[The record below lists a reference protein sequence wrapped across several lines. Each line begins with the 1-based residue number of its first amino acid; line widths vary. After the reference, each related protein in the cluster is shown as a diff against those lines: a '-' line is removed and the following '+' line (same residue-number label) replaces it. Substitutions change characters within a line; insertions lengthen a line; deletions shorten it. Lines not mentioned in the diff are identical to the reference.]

1 MHNNRINIQSDEK
14 VAIIGLGYVGIS
26 LALAFAKKK
35 SVIGF
40 DIQANKVAMLQNHI
54 DPNHE
59 FDTNA
64 FQNIDIQFSSNWMD
78 MFGAAYYIVAVPTPV
93 NGERIPNL
101 APLLQACKTIA
112 AVMSK
117 GCMVIFESTVYP
129 GCTEEDCI
137 PLIENESGLKAGI
150 DFLYG
155 YSPERINPGD
165 AQHTLEQV
173 VKVVAGCNEIAEKKI
188 AEFYSLIVK
197 AGIHIAPNIKTA
209 EAAKIIENTQ
219 RDLNIGLMNE
229 LSMIFDKMQLNTKA
243 VLAAAATKWN
253 FMPFTPGLVGGH
265 CIGVDPYYLTYKAA
279 KLGYNSQII
288 TAARMINDGMGKYIA
303 DKIIQHLI
311 VAVDI
316 IKNAKVLVM
325 GATFKENVA
334 DIRNAKIADV
344 VFALKQLNICVHVTD
359 PRADNAAL
367 QKEYGYSLITQP
379 DKDYDVVVIAVP
391 HKEYENLDNNYFAS
405 ITSPHALIVDVKG
418 VFINQIH
425 SRKYWSL

>member
-1 MHNNRINIQSDEK
+1 MQQKEK
-14 VAIIGLGYVGIS
+14 VAIIGLGYVGLS

-40 DIQANKVAMLQNHI
+40 DINATKVQLLQNKI

-59 FDTNA
+59 FDANA
-64 FQNIDIQFSSNWMD
+64 FNDIDAQFTSTVNDIQGVD
-78 MFGAAYYIVAVPTPV
+78 YYIVAVPTPV

-101 APLLQACKTIA
+101 TPLLQACKSVA
-112 AVMSK
+112 AVIDK
-117 GCMVIFESTVYP
+117 GSMVIFESTVYP

-137 PLIENESGLKAGI
+137 PLIEQVSGLKAGT

-173 VKVVAGCNEIAEKKI
+173 VKVVSGCNEYATAKI
-188 AEFYSLIVK
+188 AELYAAVVQ
-197 AGIHIAPNIKTA
+197 AGIHIAPTIKTA

-253 FMPFTPGLVGGH
+253 FIPFMPGLVGGH

-311 VAVDI
+311 VAVDVV
-316 IKNAKVLVM
+316 KNAKVLVM
-325 GATFKENVA
+325 GTTFKENVA

-344 VFALKQLNICVHVTD
+344 IFALQQLHIQVHVTD

-367 QKEYGYSLITQP
+367 QKEYGYGLVTQP
-379 DKDYDVVVIAVP
+379 ESNYDVVVIAVP
-391 HKEYENLDNNYFAS
+391 HQEYLHLNDTYFAA
-405 ITSPHALIVDVKG
+405 ITQPHALIVDVKG
-418 VFINQIH
+418 IYANHIY

>member
-188 AEFYSLIVK
+188 AELYSLIVK

-405 ITSPHALIVDVKG
+405 ITLPHALIVDVKG

>member
-1 MHNNRINIQSDEK
+1 MQSNPT
-14 VAIIGLGYVGIS
+14 VAIIGMGYVGLS
-26 LALAFAKKK
+26 LALAFAKKFK
-35 SVIGF
+35 VVGY
-40 DIQANKVAMLQNHI
+40 DIDVNKIQLLQQHI
-54 DPNHE
+54 DPNQE
-59 FDTNA
+59 FNA
-64 FQNIDIQFSSNWMD
+64 EAFEALNITFSNDEECLKNSS
-78 MFGAAYYIVAVPTPV
+78 FYIVAVPTPV

-101 APLLQACKTIA
+101 TPLLKACHTLGNVI
-112 AVMSK
+112 SK
-117 GCMVIFESTVYP
+117 GSTVVFESTVYP

-137 PLIENESGLKAGI
+137 PVIEQNSGLKAGE
-150 DFLYG
+150 DFMYG

-165 AQHTLEQV
+165 KQHTLQKV
-173 VKVVAGCNEIAEKKI
+173 IKVVAGCNETATKQIA
-188 AEFYSLIVK
+188 ALYGAIVE

-229 LSMIFDKMQLNTKA
+229 LSMIFDKMELNTHE

-311 VAVDI
+311 VAVDVV
-316 IKNAKVLVM
+316 KQAKVLIM

-344 VFALKQLNICVHVTD
+344 VTALQQLQIQVHVTD
-359 PRADNAAL
+359 PRASHEAL
-367 QKEYGYSLITQP
+367 LKEYGFGLIDQIQNN
-379 DKDYDVVVIAVP
+379 YDIVVIAVA
-391 HKEYENLDNNYFAS
+391 HNEYKALDDAYFAN
-405 ITSPHALIVDVKG
+405 ITLPHALIVDLKG
-418 VFINQIH
+418 IYANQIF
-425 SRKYWSL
+425 SRKYWTL

>member
-1 MHNNRINIQSDEK
+1 MQPNPT
-14 VAIIGLGYVGIS
+14 VAIIGMGYVGLS
-26 LALAFAKKK
+26 LALAFAKKFK
-35 SVIGF
+35 VVGY
-40 DIQANKVAMLQNHI
+40 DIDVNKIQLLQQNI
-54 DPNHE
+54 DPNQE
-59 FDTNA
+59 FNA
-64 FQNIDIQFSSNWMD
+64 EAFEALNITFSNDEQCLKNCS
-78 MFGAAYYIVAVPTPV
+78 FYIVAVPTPV

-101 APLLQACKTIA
+101 TPLLKACHTLGNVI
-112 AVMSK
+112 SK
-117 GCMVIFESTVYP
+117 GSTVVFESTVYP

-137 PLIENESGLKAGI
+137 PVIEQNSGLKAGE
-150 DFLYG
+150 DFMYG

-165 AQHTLEQV
+165 KQHTLQKV
-173 VKVVAGCNEIAEKKI
+173 IKVVAGCNETATKQIA
-188 AEFYSLIVK
+188 ALYGAIVE

-229 LSMIFDKMQLNTKA
+229 LSMIFDKMELNTHE

-311 VAVDI
+311 VAVDVV
-316 IKNAKVLVM
+316 KQAKVLIM

-344 VFALKQLNICVHVTD
+344 VTALQQLQIQVHVTD
-359 PRADNAAL
+359 PRASHEAL
-367 QKEYGYSLITQP
+367 LKEYGFGLIDQIQNN
-379 DKDYDVVVIAVP
+379 YDIVVIAVA
-391 HKEYENLDNNYFAS
+391 HNEYKALDDAYFAQ
-405 ITSPHALIVDVKG
+405 ITLPHALIVDVKG
-418 VFINQIH
+418 IYANQIF
-425 SRKYWSL
+425 SRKYWTL

>member
-1 MHNNRINIQSDEK
+1 
-14 VAIIGLGYVGIS
+14 VGIS